1 MTSGVRQKIHLQAP
15 ALSTD
20 EPNWPVSNEVPGEP
34 NCPLP
39 NEVPDEQCAADSRQF
54 SWRVLAPVVVLIVIA
69 IVQVILAKTAE
80 LSPWKGGG
88 FGMFATTDGTAF
100 RRIRVF
106 VEAPERSEEI
116 EIAPSQEL
124 QAARAQL
131 FPSDSMLTNL
141 AQVVVS
147 REQRY
152 GRPVQRVKLEVW
164 RTEFLAGSLEPTE
177 RMLREITVNEPESLN
192 KTRE

>member
-15 ALSTD
+15 ALST
-20 EPNWPVSNEVPGEP
+20 GEP
-34 NCPLP
+34 NRPLP
-39 NEVPDEQCAADSRQF
+39 NEVPDEQCAADSRRF
-54 SWRVLAPVVVLIVIA
+54 SWRVLAPVVVLIVVA
-69 IVQVILAKTAE
+69 IVQVILAKTAQ

-88 FGMFATTDGTAF
+88 FGMFATTDGTAV
-100 RRIRVF
+100 RRIRIF
-106 VEAPERSEEI
+106 VEAPGRSEEI

-131 FPSDSMLTNL
+131 FPSDSMMTNL
-141 AQVVVS
+141 AQAVVS
-147 REQRY
+147 REERY
-152 GRPVQRVKLEVW
+152 GRPVKTVKLEVW
-164 RTEFLAGSLEPTE
+164 RTEFTAGSLEPKE